1 MKGEINMDTG
11 ADKSALDER
20 IQKLE
25 ARLDM
30 SGERTVRGVPSLHPL
45 VAFLSGLVALVFGF
59 FGMGLPQ
66 HYYHFLFT
74 ALLLALFYHRG
85 FLLPARDRWR
95 WPQMIVNFLVLCLFF
110 KLLIGGGTQH
120 PFDWLKAPAIVKAP
134 PAGDSSW
141 YNRMVPDFT
150 VQWQSIPHVS
160 DWSVDLT
167 KIQTL
172 LLIATLAGA
181 LFRFQPFTSITA
193 LALLIISVPVYL
205 QFTWD
210 WVVLFLVLG
219 SVSLY
224 LQTRVDTR
232 APDR

>member
-1 MKGEINMDTG
+1 MDTIP
-11 ADKSALDER
+11 DEKDIEER

-25 ARLDM
+25 ERLGLLGDQT
-30 SGERTVRGVPSLHPL
+30 GRGGQSFHPL
-45 VAFLSGLVALVFGF
+45 AAFLAGLVALVFGF

-85 FLLPARDRWR
+85 FLLPARGRWR
-95 WPQMIVNFLVLCLFF
+95 WPQMLVNFLVLCLFF
-110 KLLIGGGTQH
+110 KLLIGGGTRH
-120 PFDWLKAPAIVKAP
+120 PLDWLKAPAIIKAP
-134 PAGDSSW
+134 PAGEGSW
-141 YNRMVPDFT
+141 YDRMIPDFI
-150 VQWQSIPHVS
+150 VQWQGIPHVS
-160 DWSVDLT
+160 DWSFDLT

-205 QFTWD
+205 RFTWD
-210 WVVLFLVLG
+210 WVVLFLALG

-224 LQTRVDTR
+224 LQTRADTR

>member
-1 MKGEINMDTG
+1 MDSNPG
-11 ADKSALDER
+11 QSDLEER

-25 ARLDM
+25 ERL
-30 SGERTVRGVPSLHPL
+30 SLLGAWTVQGGPSLHPAA
-45 VAFLSGLVALVFGF
+45 AFLPGLVALVFGF
-59 FGMGLPQ
+59 FGLGLPQ
-66 HYYHFLFT
+66 HYYHFLFA

-85 FLLPARDRWR
+85 FLLPAKGRWR
-95 WPQMIVNFLVLCLFF
+95 WPQILVNFVVLCLFF

-120 PFDWLKAPAIVKAP
+120 PFDWLKTPAISKVP
-134 PAGDSSW
+134 SAGEGPW

-167 KIQTL
+167 KIQTI

-181 LFRFQPFTSITA
+181 LFRFQPFTSVTA

-205 QFTWD
+205 QFNWD

-232 APDR
+232 SPDK

>member
-1 MKGEINMDTG
+1 MDSIPGKGDIE
-11 ADKSALDER
+11 ER
-20 IQKLE
+20 IRKLE
-25 ARLDM
+25 EHFALPGD
-30 SGERTVRGVPSLHPL
+30 RTVRGGPSLHPL
-45 VAFLSGLVALVFGF
+45 VAFLSGLIALVFGF

-74 ALLLALFYHRG
+74 ALLLTLLYHRG
-85 FLLPARDRWR
+85 FLLSARGRWR
-95 WPQMIVNFLVLCLFF
+95 WPQVIVNFLVLCLFF

-120 PFDWLKAPAIVKAP
+120 PFNWLKAPSIIKAP

-141 YNRMVPDFT
+141 YSRMVPDFT
-150 VQWQSIPHVS
+150 MQWQSIPDIS
-160 DWSVDLT
+160 DWSFDLT
-167 KIQTL
+167 KLQTL

-181 LFRFQPFTSITA
+181 LFRFQPFASITA

-210 WVVLFLVLG
+210 WVVLFLAIG

-224 LQTRVDTR
+224 LQKTVDGR
-232 APDR
+232 Q

>member
-1 MKGEINMDTG
+1 MDAIPG
-11 ADKSALDER
+11 MEDLEER
-20 IQKLE
+20 IRKLE

-30 SGERTVRGVPSLHPL
+30 PGDRTVRGGPSLHPL
-45 VAFLSGLVALVFGF
+45 VAFLPGLVALVFGY
-59 FGMGLPQ
+59 FGMGMPQ
-66 HYYHFLFT
+66 HYYHFLFA

-85 FLLPARDRWR
+85 FLLPARGRWR
-95 WPQMIVNFLVLCLFF
+95 WPQILANFLILCLFF

-120 PFDWLKAPAIVKAP
+120 PFDWLKAPAITKAP
-134 PAGDSSW
+134 PAGEGSW
-141 YNRMVPDFT
+141 YNRMIPDFT

-172 LLIATLAGA
+172 LFIATLAGA

-205 QFTWD
+205 QFNWD
-210 WVVLFLVLG
+210 WIVLFLVLG

>member
-1 MKGEINMDTG
+1 MDSIPGKGDLE
-11 ADKSALDER
+11 ER

-25 ARLDM
+25 GRLDQC
-30 SGERTVRGVPSLHPL
+30 GGQTVREGSSLHP
-45 VAFLSGLVALVFGF
+45 AAPFLPGFIALVFGF

-66 HYYHFLFT
+66 HYYHFLFA

-85 FLLPARDRWR
+85 FLLPARGRWR

-120 PFDWLKAPAIVKAP
+120 PFDWLRMPAITKAP
-134 PAGDSSW
+134 PAGEGSW
-141 YNRMVPDFT
+141 YNRMIPDFT

-167 KIQTL
+167 KIQTI

-224 LQTRVDTR
+224 LQTRVNTR
-232 APDR
+232 APGC

>member
-1 MKGEINMDTG
+1 VDNIPGKGDLE
-11 ADKSALDER
+11 ER

-25 ARLDM
+25 GRLDLL
-30 SGERTVRGVPSLHPL
+30 GVRTVREGPSLHP
-45 VAFLSGLVALVFGF
+45 AAPFLPGLSALVFGY

-66 HYYHFLFT
+66 HYYHFLFA

-85 FLLPARDRWR
+85 FLLPAGGRWR
-95 WPQMIVNFLVLCLFF
+95 WPQILVNFFILCLLFR
-110 KLLIGGGTQH
+110 LLIGGGTRQ
-120 PFDWLKAPAIVKAP
+120 PFDWLKAPAISKAP
-134 PAGDSSW
+134 PAGEGSW
-141 YNRMVPDFT
+141 YDRMVPDLT
-150 VQWQSIPHVS
+150 IQWQSIPQVS

-167 KIQTL
+167 KIQTI

-232 APDR
+232 ASGC

>member
-1 MKGEINMDTG
+1 MDTG

-20 IQKLE
+20 IRKLE
-25 ARLDM
+25 GRLALLGD
-30 SGERTVRGVPSLHPL
+30 RTVQGGPLLHPL
-45 VAFLSGLVALVFGF
+45 VPFLPGLIALVFGF

-66 HYYHFLFT
+66 HYYHFLF
-74 ALLLALFYHRG
+74 AVLLLALFYHRG
-85 FLLPARDRWR
+85 FLLPARGRWR
-95 WPQMIVNFLVLCLFF
+95 WPQILVNFFILCLFF

-120 PFDWLKAPAIVKAP
+120 PFDWLKAPAISKAP
-134 PAGDSSW
+134 PAGEGSW

-167 KIQTL
+167 KIQTI

-205 QFTWD
+205 QFNWD

-219 SVSLY
+219 SVSVY

-232 APDR
+232 APRR

>member
-1 MKGEINMDTG
+1 MDTIPG
-11 ADKSALDER
+11 KDPLEER
-20 IQKLE
+20 IHKLE
-25 ARLDM
+25 ERLDLL
-30 SGERTVRGVPSLHPL
+30 GERAGRGGSSLHP
-45 VAFLSGLVALVFGF
+45 VGTFLPGLIALVFGY

-66 HYYHFLFT
+66 HYYHFLFA

-85 FLLPARDRWR
+85 FLRPARGRWR
-95 WPQMIVNFLVLCLFF
+95 WPQIAANFLVLCSFF

-120 PFDWLKAPAIVKAP
+120 PFDWLKAPEIIKAP
-134 PAGDSSW
+134 PTGDSSW
-141 YNRMVPDFT
+141 YNRMIPDFT

-160 DWSVDLT
+160 DWSFDLT

-193 LALLIISVPVYL
+193 LALLIISIPVYL
-205 QFTWD
+205 QFNWD

-224 LQTRVDTR
+224 LQTSVHTR

>member
-1 MKGEINMDTG
+1 MDTSP
-11 ADKSALDER
+11 DKSALADR
-20 IQKLE
+20 VQKLE
-25 ARLDM
+25 ERLDLH
-30 SGERTVRGVPSLHPL
+30 GDRTGRGGQSFNPL
-45 VAFLSGLVALVFGF
+45 VAFLSGLVALMFGF

-66 HYYHFLFT
+66 HYYHFLFP

-85 FLLPARDRWR
+85 LLLPARSRWR
-95 WPQMIVNFLVLCLFF
+95 WPQILVNFIILCLFF
-110 KLLIGGGTQH
+110 KLLIGGGTHH
-120 PFDWLKAPAIVKAP
+120 PLDWLKAPAISKAP
-134 PAGDSSW
+134 PAGEGSW
-141 YNRMVPDFT
+141 YNWMVPDFT
-150 VQWQSIPHVS
+150 VRWQSIPHVS
-160 DWSVDLT
+160 DWSFDLT

-172 LLIATLAGA
+172 LFIATLAGA

-224 LQTRVDTR
+224 LQMRVDTR

>member
-1 MKGEINMDTG
+1 MD
-11 ADKSALDER
+11 AIPDRKDIDER
-20 IQKLE
+20 IRKLE

-30 SGERTVRGVPSLHPL
+30 PGDRTVRGGPSLHPL
-45 VAFLSGLVALVFGF
+45 AAFLPGLIALVFGF

-66 HYYHFLFT
+66 HYYHFLFA

-85 FLLPARDRWR
+85 FLRLARGRWR
-95 WPQMIVNFLVLCLFF
+95 WPQILANFLILCLFF

-120 PFDWLKAPAIVKAP
+120 PFDWLKTPAITKAP
-134 PAGDSSW
+134 PAGEGSW
-141 YNRMVPDFT
+141 YSRMVPDFT
-150 VQWQSIPHVS
+150 VQWQGIPHVS

-167 KIQTL
+167 KIQTI

-205 QFTWD
+205 QFNWD

-224 LQTRVDTR
+224 LQKTADGRQ
-232 APDR
+232 

>member
-1 MKGEINMDTG
+1 
-11 ADKSALDER
+11 
-20 IQKLE
+20 
-25 ARLDM
+25 
-30 SGERTVRGVPSLHPL
+30 
-45 VAFLSGLVALVFGF
+45 
-59 FGMGLPQ
+59 
-66 HYYHFLFT
+66 
-74 ALLLALFYHRG
+74 
-85 FLLPARDRWR
+85 
-95 WPQMIVNFLVLCLFF
+95 
-110 KLLIGGGTQH
+110 
-120 PFDWLKAPAIVKAP
+120 
-134 PAGDSSW
+134 
-141 YNRMVPDFT
+141 MVPDLT
-150 VQWQSIPHVS
+150 IQWQSIPQVS

-167 KIQTL
+167 KIQTI

-232 APDR
+232 ASGC